1 MKTKIGSNMKVR
13 SLRTKL
19 TIMCLIILIV
29 PTFVIGSSSYFVSKS
44 EMNESGKVALKNS
57 VQMVI
62 GMISFL
68 NGQVEAG
75 NLTLE
80 EAQEKLRIEL
90 LGVKDANNKRPIK
103 IKYTVGKTG
112 YPWAVNQDAV
122 SVMNPSNEGQNLMN
136 AVSEDG
142 VQVGKEFV
150 EVGTNGGGFVT
161 YKWALP
167 GTDQVETKISY
178 VEKDPYWG
186 WIIGSGAYF
195 NEFNSGATKVLYIVL
210 IITTVAVILGAIIVG
225 FVSGRFTKP
234 IIMIAKRLNA
244 VADGD
249 LTVEEVKIRSKD
261 EIGELA
267 QDFNH
272 MIKNIRFLIGE
283 VNLSTKQVAASSKE
297 LTLGAEH
304 TGQATEH
311 ITVAIQESAAGAK
324 EQQLMLQKTT
334 SSLEE
339 ISIGMQRITDSSLT
353 IAESSADAM
362 EMASLG
368 GTAVQHTVKQMD
380 LINHSVNETDAVMRM
395 LDERTQQIDTMLHA
409 ITDIAQQTNLLALN
423 ASIEAARAGEEGRGF
438 SVVASEVR
446 KLAEQSNQSSGQ
458 ISELIQN
465 MRKDMEHSLKTM
477 ERVKQDVDSGIKIAN
492 ETEQQFN
499 KIVASTNHIA
509 QQTEELSSIT
519 QQITAS
525 VQEISASGENV
536 SSLAL
541 QAADNSQNI
550 AASAEEQLASMQ
562 QITGLATTL
571 SDMSQKLQEL
581 TVKFKY

>member
-1 MKTKIGSNMKVR
+1 MKVR

>member
-29 PTFVIGSSSYFVSKS
+29 PTFVIGSSSYFVSKN

>member
-1 MKTKIGSNMKVR
+1 MKTKIGSIMKVR

-29 PTFVIGSSSYFVSKS
+29 PTFVIGISSYVVSKN

-90 LGVKDANNKRPIK
+90 LGVKDANNKRPVK

-122 SVMNPSNEGQNLMN
+122 SVMNPSNEGQDLIN

-142 VQVGKEFV
+142 VHVGKEFV
-150 EVGTNGGGFVT
+150 EAGTNGGGFVT

-178 VEKDPYWG
+178 VERDPYWG

-210 IITTVAVILGAIIVG
+210 IITTIAVILGAIIVS
-225 FVSGRFTKP
+225 FVSGHFTKP
-234 IIMIAKRLNA
+234 IIMIAKRLNS

-249 LTVEEVKIRSKD
+249 LTVEEVKMNSKD
-261 EIGELA
+261 EVGELA

-272 MIKNIRFLIGE
+272 MIKNIRYLIGE

-311 ITVAIQESAAGAK
+311 ITIAIQESAAGAK

-438 SVVASEVR
+438 SVVAAEVR

-458 ISELIQN
+458 ISGLIQN

-499 KIVASTNHIA
+499 KIVTSTNHIA
-509 QQTEELSSIT
+509 QQTEELASIT

-525 VQEISASGENV
+525 VQEISAGGENV

-562 QITGLATTL
+562 QITSLATTL
-571 SDMSQKLQEL
+571 SDMSQKLQDL